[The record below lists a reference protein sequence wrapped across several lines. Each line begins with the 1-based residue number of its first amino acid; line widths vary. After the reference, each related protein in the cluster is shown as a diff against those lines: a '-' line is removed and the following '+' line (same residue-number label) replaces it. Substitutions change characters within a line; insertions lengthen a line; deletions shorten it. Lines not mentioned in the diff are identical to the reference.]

1 MKRLFLSLVL
11 VATLALSASAQ
22 KTISIE
28 GADEVVRLWDNSTA
42 RHSNYQTKDES
53 WLNSKKRTMINTS
66 SCELYIFKA
75 DAAKNTGV
83 AIAIC
88 PGGGYGKLNFSVST
102 ARWFASQGITVA
114 LVKYRLP
121 NGHKEVPLEDATGAV
136 RYLRTRTDLGIN
148 PAKVGINGNSAGGH
162 LAAWTS
168 NAMANEEKPAFA
180 ILHYPAIDRTASLY
194 VRSQE
199 TTGNL
204 LGMGFPE
211 AEAKAISAHNMVT
224 ADTPPTLLLLC
235 DDDKSVPPT
244 SPLSYYE
251 ELVRYGVKAAI
262 HIFPEGGHSIKNNL
276 EEARTQTL
284 DWLRYLGFIET
295 NR

>member
-1 MKRLFLSLVL
+1 MSRLSVLLLL
-11 VATLALSASAQ
+11 VASFALSASAQ

-28 GADEVVRLWDNSTA
+28 GADEVVRLWDNATA
-42 RHSNYQTKDES
+42 QHSNYQTKDES

-168 NAMANEEKPAFA
+168 NAMPDGEKPAFA
-180 ILHYPAIDRTASLY
+180 ILYYPAINRTDPLY
-194 VRSQE
+194 FKTFS
-199 TTGNL
+199 TTGHL
-204 LGMGFPE
+204 IGMDFPE
-211 AEAKAISAHNMVT
+211 AEADAMSAHHMVT
-224 ADTPPTLLLLC
+224 AATPPTLLLLC
-235 DDDKSVPPT
+235 DDDTAVPPT
-244 SPLSYYE
+244 SPVAYYE
-251 ELVRYGVKAAI
+251 ALVRYGVTSSLR
-262 HIFPEGGHSIKNNL
+262 IFPEGGHSTRVIFD
-276 EEARTQTL
+276 EACKQMYDWL
-284 DWLRYLGFIET
+284 DWLGLT
-295 NR
+295 KK